1 MSNTTRTRPSLKKL
15 HWGRAAGSAALLALL
30 SLTAPSG
37 GTAGGALTL
46 PEFKNPSA
54 DAWIN
59 SPPLTAA
66 GLRGKVVLLEVYTSG

>member
-1 MSNTTRTRPSLKKL
+1 MPKPFRFRPRRSRRALSLAI
-15 HWGRAAGSAALLALL
+15 GGAALLALL
-30 SLTAPSG
+30 PLAAVG
-37 GTAGGALTL
+37 GGAAGRALTL
-46 PEFKNPSA
+46 PEFKHATP